1 MTCRFFYLSLYY
13 KKYNMTEE
21 EIKSIFREL
30 LAKRNWY
37 SGTSLN
43 RAQAW
48 EMKRRFNI
56 GELST
61 GRILE
66 VLMECGYDV
75 EVKKGKEK

>member
-1 MTCRFFYLSLYY
+1 
-13 KKYNMTEE
+13 MTEE

-56 GELST
+56 DELST

-75 EVKKGKEK
+75 EVNHKFTHL

>member
-1 MTCRFFYLSLYY
+1 MTD
-13 KKYNMTEE
+13 E

-30 LAKRNWY
+30 LTIRNWY

-66 VLMECGYDV
+66 VLMECGYEV
-75 EVKKGKEK
+75 EVKKGKMI

>member
-1 MTCRFFYLSLYY
+1 
-13 KKYNMTEE
+13 MTEE
-21 EIKSIFREL
+21 EIKSIFRDL
-30 LAKRNWY
+30 ISKSNCY

-56 GELST
+56 DELST

-75 EVKKGKEK
+75 EVKKGKIK